1 MYGERRKRNIDM
13 SRFERSDQTLS
24 IFNNKN
30 DVVNDE
36 YQVEDDDYEYEEIT
50 VDLEEE
56 VEEEELDEVE
66 KELDEVVENDALEE
80 QFERDTQQL
89 YIDGK
94 PFVPKQKKK
103 KPTFEESHVRIT
115 TYLSKDIH
123 IIVKMLLSQAQITS
137 ITALIN
143 DSVKAYLLSEFS
155 DGTNK

>member
-24 IFNNKN
+24 IFKDKN
-30 DVVNDE
+30 EKVIDE

-50 VDLEEE
+50 VNSGEELEEA
-56 VEEEELDEVE
+56 EEELDE
-66 KELDEVVENDALEE
+66 ELEADTLEE
-80 QFERDTQQL
+80 HLERDPQQL

-94 PFVPKQKKK
+94 PFVPKQKKR
-103 KPTFEESHVRIT
+103 KPTFEESYDRIT
-115 TYLSKDIH
+115 SYLEKDIH
-123 IIVKMLLSQAQITS
+123 LIVRMLLKQNQITS

-155 DGTNK
+155 DDSSN

>member
-24 IFNNKN
+24 IFKDKN
-30 DVVNDE
+30 EEVNDE
-36 YQVEDDDYEYEEIT
+36 FQVEDDEYEYEEIT

-56 VEEEELDEVE
+56 LEEELEE
-66 KELDEVVENDALEE
+66 KINEE
-80 QFERDTQQL
+80 QLAKDPQQL

-94 PFVPKQKKK
+94 PFVPKQKKRK
-103 KPTFEESHVRIT
+103 LSFEESHIRIT
-115 TYLSKDIH
+115 TYLSVDNH
-123 IIVKMLLSQAQITS
+123 LIVRMLLKQNQITS

-155 DGTNK
+155 DDTNQ